1 MPKRKKKKAKY
12 ISYGSIETIKK
23 LLDGYRLPH
32 GYELK
37 KRKRLIHKKEYRLF
51 R

>member
-1 MPKRKKKKAKY
+1 MRKKHKRKHGKY
-12 ISYGSIETIKK
+12 VSHKTITHIKK

-37 KRKRLIHKKEYRLF
+37 KRKRKR